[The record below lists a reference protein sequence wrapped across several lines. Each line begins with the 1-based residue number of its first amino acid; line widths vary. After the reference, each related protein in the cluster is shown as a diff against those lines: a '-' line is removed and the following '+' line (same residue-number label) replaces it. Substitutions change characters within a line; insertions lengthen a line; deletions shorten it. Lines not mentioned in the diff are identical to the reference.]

1 MSELNCLETDKYNFN
16 IQQLTRLKEDKC
28 YLNSQNQISAGPGNY
43 NVTNYKDCECKA
55 PNTFDLSLQQPV
67 VQYKDSYGWTSTEG
81 CNIDNDSQ
89 FRNARNLTNLK
100 EINQLFQ
107 RPYKTVPYM
116 GKGAGDVNSEST
128 LRNGEDTFQNRPCN
142 NLAGVH
148 IDRTIPQIPCIKES
162 IQNAIHII
170 PEENDCSWV
179 RGGQPSRQI
188 IRNADY
194 LKKCGY
200 KYNGKLWIR

>member
-1 MSELNCLETDKYNFN
+1 MIYHLGAISSTTEANIEKISTNN
-16 IQQLTRLKEDKC
+16 IQFSCVLLE
-28 YLNSQNQISAGPGNY
+28 Y
-43 NVTNYKDCECKA
+43 
-55 PNTFDLSLQQPV
+55 
-67 VQYKDSYGWTSTEG
+67 
-81 CNIDNDSQ
+81 
-89 FRNARNLTNLK
+89 
-100 EINQLFQ
+100 
-107 RPYKTVPYM
+107 
-116 GKGAGDVNSEST
+116 
-128 LRNGEDTFQNRPCN
+128 
-142 NLAGVH
+142 
-148 IDRTIPQIPCIKES
+148 CIKES